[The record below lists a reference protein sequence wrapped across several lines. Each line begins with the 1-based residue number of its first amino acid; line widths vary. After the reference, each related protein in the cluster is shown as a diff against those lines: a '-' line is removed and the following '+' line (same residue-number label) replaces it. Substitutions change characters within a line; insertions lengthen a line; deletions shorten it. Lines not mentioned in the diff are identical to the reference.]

1 MLKIVKQSKRW
12 FYIPFAIF
20 RMKNVKEITNWV
32 TEPNDYRESLKRNSL
47 MEYIVLLNF
56 FYCIVL
62 FKLLLIFVP

>member
-20 RMKNVKEITNWV
+20 RIKNQKQIVNWI